1 MNTCVILE
9 IFDKNK
15 YYNID
20 AHMCLKP
27 PFIKVF
33 IVGNKRSYFLFL
45 HGQTLEKVT
54 ALNNRSL

>member
-1 MNTCVILE
+1 
-9 IFDKNK
+9 
-15 YYNID
+15 
-20 AHMCLKP
+20 MCLKP